1 MPMLNRHLA
10 ARIAIVFFLGN
21 VAIATQAAEPN
32 WQVVGNLLYQGIDD
46 HPITLKDGTYEGAPY
61 QVGGA
66 ARPRVTLVRELSAS
80 GDLDGDGKEETA
92 VLLAQS
98 SGGSGVFTYVAV
110 VASRGGHFQNV
121 GSYRLGDRVQIRKLA
136 IENQSVVVEV
146 IAAGGKDAACC
157 PTEKRHLVLRLQ
169 DHGIKVVKSETT
181 GPFTL
186 ADLEGMTWRLVQLD
200 RNRPVPKDV
209 AVTAI
214 FQKGQVN
221 GSAGCNRYF
230 GNFSGTP
237 YALKVGPFGAT
248 RRMCEANV
256 MAVEDPF
263 LRALGQITRVSIQF
277 GQLALTYKTE
287 KKIDT
292 LLFVP
297 VQ

>member
-1 MPMLNRHLA
+1 MPMPNRHLV
-10 ARIAIVFFLGN
+10 ARIAIVLFVSN
-21 VAIATQAAEPN
+21 VAIATQVAEPN
-32 WQVVGNLLYQGIDD
+32 WQAVGNLLYHGIED
-46 HPITLKDGTYEGAPY
+46 HPITLKDGSYEGAPY
-61 QVGGA
+61 QAGGA

-80 GDLDGDGKEETA
+80 GDLNGDGEEETA

-110 VASRGGHFQNV
+110 VVSRGGHFQNI

-136 IENQSVVVEV
+136 IEEQSVIVDV
-146 IAAGGKDAACC
+146 IAAGAKDAACC
-157 PTEKRHLVLRLQ
+157 PTEKRHIVLRLE
-169 DHGIKVVKSETT
+169 GRGLKAVANEAMGT
-181 GPFTL
+181 FTL
-186 ADLEGMTWRLVQLD
+186 ADLEGITWRLVQLG

-209 AVTAI
+209 TVTAA

-230 GNFSGTP
+230 GNFSGAP

-248 RRMCEANV
+248 RRMCEADV
-256 MAVEDPF
+256 MAVENPF
-263 LRALGQITRVSIQF
+263 LRALGQITHLSIQL